1 MSQTPEL
8 APELAVAMDWGG
20 TWIRAS
26 VIDRQGEIRW
36 QSRVANPK
44 SGAQSRL
51 LEVATELLR
60 VAIGRCAGRAL
71 AGIGVAVAGPVD
83 AETGILYDP
92 PNLRVLDGVSLKALW
107 EPLLGQRVWV
117 GNDANLAALGE
128 YHHGAGREARAAGRQ
143 PRTLAYLTISTGI
156 GGGVVDRGEMF
167 VGAYG
172 LATEI
177 GHMTIDRSG
186 AAPRCQCG
194 GNGCLEALAS
204 GTAIARIARA
214 RLAGMER
221 PASILAAYEMESIS
235 SELVF
240 EAAAEGDELALDIL
254 EGVVQSL
261 SIGLTNVLHLFNP
274 DLVVLGGGV
283 TAGLDQLGLLPAIRG
298 VMLQRV
304 MSARHRDFML
314 VASRLGDAAGMVGAA
329 TLVWKE
335 LDASTP
341 PSLRQAQGR
350 LCNRGHRLQID
361 RGHR

>member
-1 MSQTPEL
+1 MSQTLEL

-26 VIDRQGEIRW
+26 VVDREGGIRW
-36 QSRVANPK
+36 QSRVPNPK
-44 SGAQSRL
+44 SGTQSRL
-51 LEVATELLR
+51 LEAATALLR
-60 VAIGRCAGRAL
+60 EAVGRCAGRAL

-92 PNLRVLDGVSLKALW
+92 PNLPALDGVSLKARW
-107 EPLLGQRVWV
+107 EPLLGHRVWV

-128 YHHGAGREARAAGRQ
+128 YHYGAGRDARAAGTL
-143 PRTLAYLTISTGI
+143 PRTLAYLTVSTGI

-172 LATEI
+172 LAPEI
-177 GHMTIDRSG
+177 GHMTVDRSG

-194 GNGCLEALAS
+194 GSGCLEALAS

-214 RLAGMER
+214 RLAGTEG
-221 PASILAAYEMESIS
+221 PASGLSAAGLESIS
-235 SELVF
+235 SETVF
-240 EAAAEGDELALDIL
+240 KAAAQGDELALDIL
-254 EGVVQSL
+254 EEVIQAL

-283 TAGLDQLGLLPAIRG
+283 TAGLDELGLLPRIRG

-304 MSARHRDFML
+304 MSSRHKDFSL
-314 VASRLGDAAGMVGAA
+314 VASKLGDAAGMVGAA

-341 PSLRQAQGR
+341 PL
-350 LCNRGHRLQID
+350 
-361 RGHR
+361 

>member
-1 MSQTPEL
+1 MTRTPGL

-26 VIDRQGEIRW
+26 VIDREGQIRW

-44 SGAQSRL
+44 GGAQSHL
-51 LEVATELLR
+51 LEVATAFLR
-60 VAIGRCAGRAL
+60 VAIDQCAGRAL
-71 AGIGVAVAGPVD
+71 AGIGVAVAGPLD
-83 AETGILYDP
+83 AETGILCDP
-92 PNLRVLDGVSLKALW
+92 PNLPSLDGVSLRARW
-107 EPLLGQRVWV
+107 EPLLGHRVWV

-128 YHHGAGREARAAGRQ
+128 YQHGAGREARAAGRP

-172 LATEI
+172 LAPEI
-177 GHMTIDRSG
+177 GHMSIDLSG

-194 GNGCLEALAS
+194 GSGCLEALAS

-214 RLAGMER
+214 RLAGAER
-221 PASILAAYEMESIS
+221 SASILAAYEMESIS
-235 SELVF
+235 SEMVF
-240 EAAAEGDELALDIL
+240 EAASQGDELALDML
-254 EGVVQSL
+254 EDVVQSL

-283 TAGLDQLGLLPAIRG
+283 TAGLDKLGLLPRIREL
-298 VMLQRV
+298 MLQRA
-304 MSARHRDFML
+304 MSARHRDFSL

-341 PSLRQAQGR
+341 PL
-350 LCNRGHRLQID
+350 
-361 RGHR
+361 

>member
-1 MSQTPEL
+1 MSQL
-8 APELAVAMDWGG
+8 PELAVAMDWGG

-26 VIDRQGEIRW
+26 VIDREGEIRW
-36 QSRVANPK
+36 QARVANPK
-44 SGAQSRL
+44 GGTQAQL
-51 LEVATELLR
+51 LEGADGLLR
-60 VAIGRCAGRAL
+60 EAISRCAGLAL

-92 PNLRVLDGVSLKALW
+92 PNLRALDGVSLKARW
-107 EPLLGQRVWV
+107 EPLLGHRVWV

-128 YHHGAGREARAAGRQ
+128 YHHGAGRDARAAGTP
-143 PRTLAYLTISTGI
+143 PRTLAYLTVSTGI

-172 LATEI
+172 LAPEI

-194 GNGCLEALAS
+194 SSGCLEALAS

-214 RLAGMER
+214 RLAGAER
-221 PASILAAYEMESIS
+221 PTSGLAAAGLESIS
-235 SELVF
+235 SEMVF
-240 EAAAEGDELALDIL
+240 EAAAQGDEVALDLL
-254 EGVVQSL
+254 EDPVQAL
-261 SIGLTNVLHLFNP
+261 AIGLTNVLHLFNP

-283 TAGLDQLGLLPAIRG
+283 TRGLDALGLLPAIRG
-298 VMLQRV
+298 VMLQRA
-304 MSARHRDFML
+304 MSARHKDFSL

-329 TLVWKE
+329 ALVWKE

-341 PSLRQAQGR
+341 PS
-350 LCNRGHRLQID
+350 
-361 RGHR
+361 